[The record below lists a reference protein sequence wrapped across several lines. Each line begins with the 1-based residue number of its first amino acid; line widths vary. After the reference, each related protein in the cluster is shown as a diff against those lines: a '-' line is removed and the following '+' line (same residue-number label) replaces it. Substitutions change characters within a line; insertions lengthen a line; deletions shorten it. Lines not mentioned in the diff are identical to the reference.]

1 MRHGES
7 RFERRTSQNRPDSE
21 KIMPGL
27 IPQHFI
33 DDLIARADIVEV
45 LGTRIQLKKAGREY
59 KAVCPFHDEKTPSFT
74 VSPVKGFYHCF
85 GCGAHGTALGFLM
98 EHDHLDFPDAVEA
111 LARMM
116 GIQVPRE
123 ESQRPARRYDELF
136 ECLRRAEKY
145 YQAELKSHEPA
156 VAYLKARGIDGATA
170 ARFGIGYAPAGWGQ
184 LLDRFGTS
192 QESIEQLLA
201 AGLIIRKDNG
211 SHYDRFRDRLM
222 FPIHDSR
229 GRCIAFGGRVLGDD
243 APKYLNSPETV
254 LFHKGRELYGLYE
267 ARQALRSIA
276 RLVVVEG
283 YMDVVGLARHGI
295 DFTAATLGTATTSD
309 HLNRLFRLTDD
320 VIFCFDGDRAGRS
333 AAWRAL
339 EIALPEIREGR
350 QVGFVFLPEGQDPD
364 TFVAEKGAR
373 AFEKALDDA
382 SPLSEF
388 LLNELSA
395 QVDMHSVD
403 GRARLAELARPLI
416 ARLPRG
422 IYRELLTAQFA
433 EAVGLSAAKFD
444 AILSRNA
451 VKSTPAH
458 RAAGLGGARR
468 SVKRT
473 GGTKP
478 SVVRRAITLVLHHPA
493 AAAGLDG
500 SRLAGLADMDR
511 PGTGLLKD
519 LIETAKSE
527 PNITTAGL
535 LERWRHHEQG
545 RHLGKLAAVEM
556 PPVEEFDPAAELSDC
571 MAQLAA
577 AVARDRVQVLIEKER
592 LNALSDEERSEL
604 RRLARRAPVIPAP
617 EG

>member
-1 MRHGES
+1 MHASNAELHGTAQTLKE
-7 RFERRTSQNRPDSE
+7 
-21 KIMPGL
+21 IMFGL

-98 EHDHLDFPDAVEA
+98 EHDHLEFPDAVEA

-116 GIQVPRE
+116 GMQVPRE
-123 ESQRPARRYDELF
+123 ENQRPARRYDELF
-136 ECLRRAEKY
+136 ECMRKAERY
-145 YQAELKSHEPA
+145 FQAELKRHEPA

-170 ARFGIGYAPAGWGQ
+170 ARFGIGYAPPGWSQ

-192 QESIEQLLA
+192 RESIERLLA

-243 APKYLNSPETV
+243 TPKYLNSPETV

-295 DFTAATLGTATTSD
+295 DFTAATLGTATTGE

-320 VIFCFDGDRAGRS
+320 VIFCFDGDRAGHS

-350 QVGFVFLPEGQDPD
+350 QVRFVFLPEAHDPD
-364 TFVAEKGAR
+364 TFVAEEGAR
-373 AFEKALDDA
+373 AFEHALDNA
-382 SPLSEF
+382 IPLSEF

-416 ARLPRG
+416 ARLPQG

-451 VKSTPAH
+451 PQTVPAH
-458 RAAGLGGARR
+458 REGGLGGARR

-473 GGTKP
+473 GGAKP

-493 AAAGLDG
+493 AAAGLDVT
-500 SRLAGLADMDR
+500 RLIETDR
-511 PGTGLLKD
+511 PGTSLLKD

-535 LERWRHHEQG
+535 LERWRNHEQG

-571 MAQLAA
+571 LAQLAA
-577 AVARDRVQVLIEKER
+577 AAARDRVQVLIEKER
-592 LNALSDEERSEL
+592 LNALSDDERGEL
-604 RRLARRAPVIPAP
+604 RRLARGPASA
-617 EG
+617 GSSGI